1 MAEGLNKA
9 LLIGNLG
16 AEPELRFTQS
26 NRAVL
31 KFRLAT
37 TESYLAESG
46 ERREV
51 THWHNVVLWGKRA
64 EALSKILQKGSS
76 VYVEGRIET
85 RSYDDKDG
93 VKRSVTDITAN
104 NLILLGRRDG
114 GGGGG
119 GGSPGGGGGGE
130 RGGGGGYG
138 GGGGGG
144 GYGGGGGGRGRAPS
158 GGGGGGGGR
167 PAPAGSDREEIP
179 ADDFGGGGGDIGGGS
194 DDDIPF

>member
-93 VKRSVTDITAN
+93 VKRSITEITAN

-119 GGSPGGGGGGE
+119 GGGSSGGGGGSS
-130 RGGGGGYG
+130 
-138 GGGGGG
+138 GGGGG
-144 GYGGGGGGRGRAPS
+144 GYGGGGRGRPS
-158 GGGGGGGGR
+158 GGGGGGSSGGGGGGGR
-167 PAPAGSDREEIP
+167 PAPGGAEREEIP
-179 ADDFGGGGGDIGGGS
+179 ADDFGGGGDMGGGS

>member
-16 AEPELRFTQS
+16 ADPELRHTQ
-26 NRAVL
+26 NGRAVL

-37 TESYLAESG
+37 TESYATEGG
-46 ERREV
+46 ERKEV

-64 EALSKILQKGSS
+64 EALAKFLAKGER

-93 VKRSVTDITAN
+93 VKRSITEITAN
-104 NLILLGRRDG
+104 NLILLGRGGGAG

-119 GGSPGGGGGGE
+119 GGGFQ
-130 RGGGGGYG
+130 RG

-144 GYGGGGGGRGRAPS
+144 AGGPGGGS
-158 GGGGGGGGR
+158 GGR
-167 PAPAGSDREEIP
+167 PAPTGGGGGSERDEIP
-179 ADDFGGGGGDIGGGS
+179 PEDFGGGGGA